1 MSASEAVTRANDL
14 LELVELTDAADR
26 NIKGYSGGMKR
37 RLDLASALV
46 HRPDVLFLDEPTT
59 GLDPASRL
67 TVWDEVRRINDLGT
81 TVFLTTQYLEEADQL
96 CDRLAIIDNGT
107 IVREGTPVELKRELR
122 ERLSLDADPTLD
134 DVFLDATGRSRD
146 RAAGEVREVSA

>member
-1 MSASEAVTRANDL
+1 
-14 LELVELTDAADR
+14 VELTDAADR